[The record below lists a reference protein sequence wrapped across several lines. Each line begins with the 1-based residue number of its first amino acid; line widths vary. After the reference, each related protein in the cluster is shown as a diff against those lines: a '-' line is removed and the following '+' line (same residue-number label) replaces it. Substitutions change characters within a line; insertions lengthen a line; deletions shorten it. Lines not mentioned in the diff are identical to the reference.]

1 MGNGLHGLQV
11 QIGMRGTELQLNCKI
26 HHTDIA
32 AMDFSL
38 FPLGHLYI
46 YYFASSSWKIKMF

>member
-11 QIGMRGTELQLNCKI
+11 QIGLRGTEPTTNWEI

-32 AMDFSL
+32 AVDSSL
-38 FPLGHLYI
+38 FPLGHLFI
-46 YYFASSSWKIKMF
+46 YYFASSSWKFKMF